1 MNEEKIRAS
10 ISIDIRK
17 YRIRIHRSTLN
28 QLGPPKYIQLLIN
41 PINGIIAIQGLE
53 KRCKEAHAVSFE
65 RLKTDNS
72 YELYSQ
78 ELITIL
84 MSLLPETDS
93 GCTYRLTGEVHI
105 DERTALF
112 PLNTIKCIEGGV

>member
-1 MNEEKIRAS
+1 MNEGKIRVS

-17 YRIRIHRSTLN
+17 YRIRIHKSTLN
-28 QLGPPKYIQLLIN
+28 QLGPPAYIQLLIN
-41 PINGIIAIQGLE
+41 PTNGIIAIQGLE
-53 KRCKEAHAVSFE
+53 KRCKEAHAVSFT

-78 ELITIL
+78 QLITIL
-84 MSLLPETDS
+84 MPLLPESDS

-105 DERTALF
+105 DEKTALF
-112 PLNTIKCIEGGV
+112 PLNTIQRVEGGV